1 MKQVNDKLSTK
12 IKVECIK
19 TIQHHITDVRLLEAI
34 SVAERY
40 ASNECSED
48 ELQATLEKLN
58 KIESEEFD
66 SFNLSQLMYTAEYYP
81 IVYTNEAVKYSIL
94 SAVQH
99 VVDTESIFHES
110 VRRVARAV
118 TYLDADQES
127 ISKALKEFQAVT
139 RKKHTT
145 AVDQDAV
152 IQKYPTVVEFIR
164 RADEARDSSS
174 QLIDQICKELST
186 EEVAR

>member
-48 ELQATLEKLN
+48 ELQATLEVLN
-58 KIESEEFD
+58 DIESKEFD
-66 SFNLSQLMYTAEYYP
+66 SFNLSHLMYTAEYYP
-81 IVYTNEAVKYSIL
+81 IVYTNEAVKL
-94 SAVQH
+94 SMLAAVQH
-99 VVDTESIFHES
+99 VVDTESVFDVS
-110 VRRVARAV
+110 VQRVARAV
-118 TYLDADQES
+118 TYLDADQKT
-127 ISKALKEFQAVT
+127 ISKALREFQDVT

-145 AVDQDAV
+145 SDDQDAV

-174 QLIDQICKELST
+174 QLVDQIRRELLT
-186 EEVAR
+186 KEVAR